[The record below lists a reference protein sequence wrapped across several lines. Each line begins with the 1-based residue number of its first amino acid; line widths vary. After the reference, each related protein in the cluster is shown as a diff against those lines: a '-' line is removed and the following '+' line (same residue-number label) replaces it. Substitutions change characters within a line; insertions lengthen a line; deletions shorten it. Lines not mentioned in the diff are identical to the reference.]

1 LIQLL
6 LQVGVTLL
14 VVLLLMWGLA
24 RVVRKPLGLRGNDAL
39 AVLGSQQVGRGA
51 AVAVVRVADKALVL
65 GITETQVSL
74 LAEHD
79 LEAFETEPEEEHIP
93 VGLDG
98 HELPGRHPAAP
109 GGRLDGSVLSPRTW
123 SSAVSFLRER
133 TARPERT
140 ARR

>member
-1 LIQLL
+1 MIQLL
-6 LQVGVTLL
+6 LQVGFTLL

-24 RVVRKPLGLRGNDAL
+24 RVIRRPMGLRGNEAL

-51 AVAVVRVADKALVL
+51 AVAVVRVADRALIL
-65 GITETQVSL
+65 GITDTEVSL

-79 LEAFETEPEEEHIP
+79 LDAFLTDPSEEHIP
-93 VGLDG
+93 VDLDG
-98 HELPGRHPAAP
+98 SELPGRHPA
-109 GGRLDGSVLSPRTW
+109 GGRLHGSALSPRTW
-123 SSAVSFLRER
+123 ISAVDFLRER